1 MSSSLKSTA
10 LPAIVPAQKSSR
22 IVFLDFVRV
31 FACFLVMLVHAAENY
46 YGSIDATDMAGPTAW
61 LCNEHN
67 RLWVS
72 IYDGFSRMSVPLF
85 MIVSAFLLA
94 PMPEGETMGAF
105 YRRRFTRILPP
116 MFIFIILYS
125 TLPMLWGQL
134 TTADSLHDLS
144 RILINFPTLAGHLW
158 FMYPLI
164 SLYLFIPVISP
175 WLRKASARDE
185 RIFIGLFLLSSCMP
199 LAARWVGEMWGQANW
214 NEFHALWYF
223 SGFLGYLVMAHYIA
237 HHLTWSRDRRF
248 RTGLLLTVAGAAVT
262 IWSFWVQA
270 VPGVSHVTMDLELAW
285 CFCTFNV
292 VACTVG
298 TFLMFSCI
306 SLTKTPAWILEL
318 SELSFGMYLMHIF
331 WLGLWVRVFKGTLA
345 LPSVASIPAIA
356 AATFISCA
364 LATKLCSY
372 LPGAR
377 YIVGYS
383 SLRRRTAR
391 TVAGE
396 AAAS

>member
-1 MSSSLKSTA
+1 MSSSLKTA
-10 LPAIVPAQKSSR
+10 AMPALAPAQKSSR

-61 LCNEHN
+61 LCNEHD

-144 RILINFPTLAGHLW
+144 RTLLNFPTLAGHLW

-175 WLRKASARDE
+175 WLRKASAHDE

-199 LAARWVGEMWGQANW
+199 LAARWVGEMWGQCNW

-223 SGFLGYLVMAHYIA
+223 SGFLGYLVIAHYIA

-248 RTGLLLTVAGAAVT
+248 RTGLLLTLVGGSVT
-262 IWSFWVQA
+262 SWSFWVQA

-285 CFCTFNV
+285 CFCTLNV

-318 SELSFGMYLMHIF
+318 SNLSFGMYLMHIF

-345 LPSVASIPAIA
+345 LPSVASIPTIA
-356 AATFISCA
+356 AATFISSA
-364 LATKLCSY
+364 LATKVCSY

-383 SLRRRTAR
+383 SLRRTVR
-391 TVAGE
+391 TVARE
-396 AAAS
+396 TAAS

>member
-1 MSSSLKSTA
+1 MSSSLKTAA
-10 LPAIVPAQKSSR
+10 LPALAPAQKSSR

-61 LCNEHN
+61 LCNEHD

-144 RILINFPTLAGHLW
+144 RTLLNFPTLAGHLW
-158 FMYPLI
+158 FMYPLV
-164 SLYLFIPVISP
+164 SLYLFIPIISP
-175 WLRKASARDE
+175 WLRNATARQE
-185 RIFIGLFLLSSCMP
+185 RFFIGLFLISTCMP
-199 LAARWVGEMWGQANW
+199 LMARWTGMIWGQAFW
-214 NEFHALWYF
+214 NDFHALWYF
-223 SGFLGYLVMAHYIA
+223 SGYLGYLMIAHYIA

-248 RTGLLLTVAGAAVT
+248 RTGLLMTLAGSAVT

-270 VPGVSHVTMDLELAW
+270 VPGVNHVTMDLEIAW
-285 CFCTFNV
+285 SFCTLNV
-292 VACTVG
+292 VTSTVG
-298 TFLMFSCI
+298 VFLMFSCI
-306 SLTKTPAWILEL
+306 SLPKTPAWILEL
-318 SELSFGMYLMHIF
+318 SNLSFGMYLMHIF

-356 AATFISCA
+356 AATFISSA
-364 LATKLCSY
+364 LATKVCSY

-383 SLRRRTAR
+383 SLRRTVR
-391 TVAGE
+391 TVARE
-396 AAAS
+396 TAAS